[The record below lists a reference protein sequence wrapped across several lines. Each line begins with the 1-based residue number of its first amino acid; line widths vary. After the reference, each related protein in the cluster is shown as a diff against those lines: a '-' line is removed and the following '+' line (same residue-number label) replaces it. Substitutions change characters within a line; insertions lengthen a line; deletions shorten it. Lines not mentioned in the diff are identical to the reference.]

1 MLVGSKTAF
10 CVWSGGGAIPY
21 SFQNIPLCPGFVH
34 ESVGKSMMMI
44 QWWKFINN
52 ATKTMMYITYA
63 INNDV
68 LLPGNND
75 VYYLITTAYN
85 KI

>member
-1 MLVGSKTAF
+1 
-10 CVWSGGGAIPY
+10 
-21 SFQNIPLCPGFVH
+21 
-34 ESVGKSMMMI
+34 
-44 QWWKFINN
+44 
-52 ATKTMMYITYA
+52 MYITYA